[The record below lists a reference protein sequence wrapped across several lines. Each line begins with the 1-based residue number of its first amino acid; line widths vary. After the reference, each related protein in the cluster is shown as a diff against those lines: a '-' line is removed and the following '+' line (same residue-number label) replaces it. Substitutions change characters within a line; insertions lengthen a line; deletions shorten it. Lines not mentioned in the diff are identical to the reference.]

1 MRVCVSDMVCF
12 FSCAAY
18 MSCDVC
24 DIDITT
30 CIQKKPFKVGGLW
43 VQSRERGRPE
53 RVREAGWGFGGKDVD
68 VSPECIQ
75 WQVPP
80 LY

>member
-1 MRVCVSDMVCF
+1 MHSKETF
-12 FSCAAY
+12 E
-18 MSCDVC
+18 
-24 DIDITT
+24 
-30 CIQKKPFKVGGLW
+30 VGGLW

-68 VSPECIQ
+68 VSPECNQ